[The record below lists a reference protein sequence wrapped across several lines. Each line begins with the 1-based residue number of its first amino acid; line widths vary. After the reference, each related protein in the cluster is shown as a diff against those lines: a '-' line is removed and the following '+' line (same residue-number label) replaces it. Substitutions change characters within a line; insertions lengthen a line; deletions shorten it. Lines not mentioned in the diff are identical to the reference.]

1 MNGYQKILMD
11 RFGHINSE
19 DDRMQLDLI
28 EETIEEYELEEE
40 LSEYL
45 EENPNATLV
54 DLYQHTRMYW
64 LPIIVIS
71 DDEVDWDALDEY
83 EDRMIEKLSR
93 FITDER
99 SRYKVWD
106 ELIFDSIQFQYM
118 DALEEYVDNHAR
130 ASFQELKE
138 HCNQLYKAWRY
149 GESGG

>member
-1 MNGYQKILMD
+1 MDGYQKILMD
-11 RFGHINSE
+11 QFGPINSE
-19 DDRMQLDLI
+19 EDRMQLTLI
-28 EETIEEYELEEE
+28 EDAVKEYDLEEE

-45 EENPNATLV
+45 DENPNATLV

-64 LPIIVIS
+64 LPVIVIS

-106 ELIFDSIQFQYM
+106 ELIFDSMQFQYM
-118 DALEEYVDNHAR
+118 DALEEYVDNHAQ
-130 ASFQELKE
+130 ASFKELKE
-138 HCNQLYKAWRY
+138 RCNQLYKAWIH
-149 GESGG
+149 G